1 MFEWAGLRQPVWMP
15 RYSLTLLDGGKQ
27 SWLDELGLPW
37 TAFQQ
42 PLHELQTTWVDS
54 LHPNALDNS
63 LSGWEALLEGQAGE
77 LAEQVKDLDAT
88 LQASVDAS
96 RARMVKELDRV
107 RAKIRRAIRR
117 RESVQMSRMERLA
130 ARLMPAGALQERTI
144 ATWSVLSHFGEQVY
158 DQLIESLQGQQPDGH
173 FLVQFDGVSPNDP
186 GHMQDD
192 KAAIRRKALQERRAM
207 PSEEYEAH
215 SKKLSDGLIK
225 LLKQTKPAR
234 IATFIPKVDA
244 HEPDIRPAIE
254 AAWALGIEV
263 MVPRWSPKS
272 PDMTFL
278 PISSW
283 EDVVLDDQG
292 YLQPH
297 GVDGGDQGSRA
308 KGAQEKLKPQT
319 PDVMWIPAVALDT
332 QGGRI
337 GYGKGYFDR
346 AMNTIVSS
354 NAQWWSICFSSWVFT
369 DPLPQEAHDQTV
381 HRIITENGILEV

>member
-1 MFEWAGLRQPVWMP
+1 
-15 RYSLTLLDGGKQ
+15 
-27 SWLDELGLPW
+27 
-37 TAFQQ
+37 
-42 PLHELQTTWVDS
+42 
-54 LHPNALDNS
+54 
-63 LSGWEALLEGQAGE
+63 
-77 LAEQVKDLDAT
+77 
-88 LQASVDAS
+88 
-96 RARMVKELDRV
+96 
-107 RAKIRRAIRR
+107 
-117 RESVQMSRMERLA
+117 
-130 ARLMPAGALQERTI
+130 
-144 ATWSVLSHFGEQVY
+144 
-158 DQLIESLQGQQPDGH
+158 
-173 FLVQFDGVSPNDP
+173 
-186 GHMQDD
+186 MQDD

-215 SKKLSDGLIK
+215 SIKLSDGLIK

-346 AMNTIVSS
+346 AMNTIVSA
-354 NAQWWSICFSSWVFT
+354 NPQWWSICFSSWVFT